1 MAVGEV
7 CNREVVIT
15 DRESSILEVTKL
27 MRRHHVGDVVITED
41 RDGERVPVGI
51 VTDRDIVVELLAE
64 EVDLNAVDIG
74 DVMSFELLIAR
85 EDDDILETIK
95 RMQGKGI
102 RRMPVVNQ
110 RGGLVGLLAMDDL
123 VELIA
128 EQLSDLVKLINT
140 EQSRERN
147 LRG

>member
-1 MAVGEV
+1 MSVGAV

-95 RMQGKGI
+95 RMQGKGV

>member
-1 MAVGEV
+1 MSVGEV

-95 RMQGKGI
+95 RMQGKGV